1 MLAGKRQGPAYVLA
15 GLLGA
20 VTPFC
25 SCSAVPLFIGLL
37 EAAVPMGVTMT
48 FLITSPMV
56 NEVAVIMLTALV
68 GWKITALYFSTG
80 MVVGI
85 LGGITIDVL
94 GMERFVENYVWKIGM
109 GQAEETVV
117 DNSLR
122 GRVAY
127 GCQQVREIVGR
138 VCCMC

>member
-1 MLAGKRQGPAYVLA
+1 
-15 GLLGA
+15 
-20 VTPFC
+20 
-25 SCSAVPLFIGLL
+25 
-37 EAAVPMGVTMT
+37 
-48 FLITSPMV
+48 
-56 NEVAVIMLTALV
+56 
-68 GWKITALYFSTG
+68 

-94 GMERFVENYVWKIGM
+94 GMERFVENYVWKIRM